1 MNIRKYLWLFFLCFL
16 STSSIQA
23 QRNYIDIPKYIL
35 CINSYAES
43 TPWSSRMIS
52 TISEYVQKDP
62 QLALYAEHMNTL
74 MMDNDSILGE
84 FKNMISQKYSQPHP
98 RLLVLLGSP
107 AFTLRDEY
115 RKLWGDIPVILCS
128 EEAFQGPQKA
138 YFQKKE
144 IAPADRTPISQF
156 ADPYN
161 MVFLYSNLYLRENI
175 QLINHLKPNIE
186 KFIFIGDE
194 REINLSNSLDI
205 QDELKRN
212 YPQIEY
218 QFLTPRKM
226 TTNQLLD
233 SLYRVDCQTTGVL
246 FASWFYKQ
254 TFAGNTSLI
263 SNDHKLIVT
272 TAAPV
277 FTLNMT
283 DITEENGGMIGGYT
297 YNQKIYNQE
306 LVHAISAILE
316 GKQARELS
324 FYMPSDGRP
333 IIIMQH
339 YSVKGSPLPCVRQ
352 THSFCISH
360 FRFGNKTN
368 ILS

>member
-144 IAPADRTPISQF
+144 IAPAQ
-156 ADPYN
+156 
-161 MVFLYSNLYLRENI
+161 
-175 QLINHLKPNIE
+175 H
-186 KFIFIGDE
+186 
-194 REINLSNSLDI
+194 REIYI
-205 QDELKRN
+205 HWR
-212 YPQIEY
+212 
-218 QFLTPRKM
+218 
-226 TTNQLLD
+226 
-233 SLYRVDCQTTGVL
+233 
-246 FASWFYKQ
+246 
-254 TFAGNTSLI
+254 
-263 SNDHKLIVT
+263 
-272 TAAPV
+272 
-277 FTLNMT
+277 
-283 DITEENGGMIGGYT
+283 
-297 YNQKIYNQE
+297 
-306 LVHAISAILE
+306 
-316 GKQARELS
+316 
-324 FYMPSDGRP
+324 
-333 IIIMQH
+333 
-339 YSVKGSPLPCVRQ
+339 
-352 THSFCISH
+352 
-360 FRFGNKTN
+360 
-368 ILS
+368 